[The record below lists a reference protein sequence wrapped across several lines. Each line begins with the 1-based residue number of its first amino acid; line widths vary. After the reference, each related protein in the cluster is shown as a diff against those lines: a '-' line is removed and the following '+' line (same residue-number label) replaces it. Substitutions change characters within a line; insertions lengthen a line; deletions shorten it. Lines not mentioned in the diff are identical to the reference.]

1 MKSMKGSHLAENLA
15 SLRRS
20 RGLSQEKVAEAVGV
34 TRQAVAKW
42 ELGETAP
49 DVLHSDALAAL
60 YDVSLDDLVHYDQK
74 RAGIPAP
81 PRGKH
86 IFGTVQV
93 GERGQIVIPKR
104 ARDLLGIRPGDA
116 LVVLGDTNPGTSG
129 LALVQAEQFTGML
142 ELAGRAMEQEEAG
155 MRVKYQ
161 IAVALS
167 HQAELLIFDE
177 PTSGLD
183 PVSRDELLTLFRAIA
198 ADGKRSILFST
209 HITSDLERC
218 ADDITYIKD
227 GQLLSSAPKADF
239 AAAFRHLR
247 TPEDRGELTLEEII
261 VRTERRTFHV

>member
-93 GERGQIVIPKR
+93 GERGQIVIPKEV
-104 ARDLLGIRPGDA
+104 RDLFEIEPGDSLLLMA
-116 LVVLGDTNPGTSG
+116 DKKKGIAIVGFD
-129 LALVQAEQFTGML
+129 GMMDFMDESL
-142 ELAGRAMEQEEAG
+142 RQGRAAREG
-155 MRVKYQ
+155 
-161 IAVALS
+161 
-167 HQAELLIFDE
+167 
-177 PTSGLD
+177 
-183 PVSRDELLTLFRAIA
+183 
-198 ADGKRSILFST
+198 
-209 HITSDLERC
+209 
-218 ADDITYIKD
+218 
-227 GQLLSSAPKADF
+227 GQ
-239 AAAFRHLR
+239 
-247 TPEDRGELTLEEII
+247 T
-261 VRTERRTFHV
+261 

>member
-1 MKSMKGSHLAENLA
+1 MSLGNKLAEARKKQNLT
-15 SLRRS
+15 
-20 RGLSQEKVAEAVGV
+20 QEQLAEKLGV

-142 ELAGRAMEQEEAG
+142 ELAGRAMEQEE
-155 MRVKYQ
+155 
-161 IAVALS
+161 
-167 HQAELLIFDE
+167 
-177 PTSGLD
+177 
-183 PVSRDELLTLFRAIA
+183 SR
-198 ADGKRSILFST
+198 
-209 HITSDLERC
+209 
-218 ADDITYIKD
+218 
-227 GQLLSSAPKADF
+227 
-239 AAAFRHLR
+239 
-247 TPEDRGELTLEEII
+247 
-261 VRTERRTFHV
+261 